1 MPGHL
6 LAGGHY
12 DWCLRMVLF
21 KCIALGE
28 QMCRRKFMVY
38 ACMRLD
44 VVQVLYA
51 KKHFF
56 LYPVSLK
63 NVFKKSACQS
73 MFKHVLRQNVISAQ
87 CTQT

>member
-56 LYPVSLK
+56 SVPRIPEERVQ
-63 NVFKKSACQS
+63 KKC
-73 MFKHVLRQNVISAQ
+73 MPKYV
-87 CTQT
+87 